1 MDLTD
6 LLHQIA
12 PKLPMLHEE
21 DQAIV
26 APLIEHMHAGVI
38 RPVSEIERSTVIRL
52 SGGAQ

>member
-6 LLHQIA
+6 LLHQII
-12 PKLPMLHEE
+12 PKLPTLHE
-21 DQAIV
+21 DDHAIV

-38 RPVSEIERSTVIRL
+38 RPVSEIERSAVIRL